1 MDFHDMNNFMPKTY
15 DISTAELHHNI
26 NETLKIWKKLTY
38 VNHTVK
44 YNDSEFNAGT
54 LACMALNIVNQDED
68 FDSVYELAVEMTE
81 AALCA
86 RCHKDD
92 TNPEE
97 IQELWDYAAQTL
109 MMFWESEPFAYIDA
123 DRIRTICESVICDS
137 VSETDGESSLRF
149 NDKLFSL
156 VWNACDIVIGIKDLY
171 DAVDRF
177 NDSLTICGLNS
188 SKANLAKIFDKIY
201 KDYYNVFHSM
211 NSVVETNIKYVA
223 DGYIGREYIYN
234 CFSQMLFADFFEGL
248 CVGHSIRKCEMC
260 GKYFV
265 AVNSLEKRYCSKSC
279 AAKAEAEGIKLK
291 SRETSIANIYYRVTD
306 NINHK
311 KNRNKI
317 SEETCAKAKY
327 IAKDKY
333 IMAKTDSEY
342 ARGEYITEMDAD
354 KLIKEATE
362 NIDE

>member
-1 MDFHDMNNFMPKTY
+1 
-15 DISTAELHHNI
+15 
-26 NETLKIWKKLTY
+26 
-38 VNHTVK
+38 
-44 YNDSEFNAGT
+44 
-54 LACMALNIVNQDED
+54 
-68 FDSVYELAVEMTE
+68 
-81 AALCA
+81 
-86 RCHKDD
+86 
-92 TNPEE
+92 
-97 IQELWDYAAQTL
+97 
-109 MMFWESEPFAYIDA
+109 
-123 DRIRTICESVICDS
+123 
-137 VSETDGESSLRF
+137 
-149 NDKLFSL
+149 
-156 VWNACDIVIGIKDLY
+156 
-171 DAVDRF
+171 
-177 NDSLTICGLNS
+177 
-188 SKANLAKIFDKIY
+188 
-201 KDYYNVFHSM
+201 
-211 NSVVETNIKYVA
+211 
-223 DGYIGREYIYN
+223 
-234 CFSQMLFADFFEGL
+234 MLFADFFESL
-248 CVGHSIRKCEMC
+248 CVGHSIRKCEKC

-279 AAKAEAEGIKLK
+279 AAKAETEGIKLK